1 MMNEIKLAFSKGMQK
16 KGQMGGL
23 AGGVVLLGIS
33 AVVGII
39 MVSVYNSVFNGQAR
53 SSLNGSTRTVFEN
66 VPVFIGLLIL
76 LATVG
81 GFMVGRK

>member
-1 MMNEIKLAFSKGMQK
+1 MLKEAFLMGASK

-39 MVSVYNSVFNGQAR
+39 MVSVYNSVFNGEPT

-76 LATVG
+76 LAAAG
-81 GFMVGRK
+81 GFAFGRR